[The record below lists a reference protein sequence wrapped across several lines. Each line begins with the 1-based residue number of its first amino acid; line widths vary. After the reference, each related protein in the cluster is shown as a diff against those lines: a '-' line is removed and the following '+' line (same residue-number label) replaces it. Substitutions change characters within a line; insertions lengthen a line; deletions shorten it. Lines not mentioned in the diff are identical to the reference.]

1 MQTKLGDRVLLTTVS
16 ILLVIGL
23 VMIASAGVIY
33 SETRF
38 ADEYYFFKHQL
49 FFGVFPGVIALYLFP
64 SWIIIFGKRLQF
76 QCFLFR

>member
-1 MQTKLGDRVLLTTVS
+1 MQTKFGDRTLL
-16 ILLVIGL
+16 IVISTLIVFGL

-49 FFGVFPGVIALYLFP
+49 FFGVLPGTLILYLLSKLDYHF
-64 SWIIIFGKRLQF
+64 WKKFAR
-76 QCFLFR
+76 